1 MIRLIDFRRK
11 ISLLVWD
18 ALQNFEDWRQ
28 VFFSLILPLQDNHGY
43 FNFFV
48 PLYKLSIIS
57 HVFIINRYKVSTFL
71 SYSFPPK
78 MEATQEKSNNI
89 VSPFSKTIPLS
100 VYFRFIDAPP
110 THTLTSKTLSINT
123 IIYIHFHTRE
133 NLLFPRQRSRF
144 RLNEPN
150 RFLNTD

>member
-1 MIRLIDFRRK
+1 MEERYLCLFEITHYKTLKIRGEFL
-11 ISLLVWD
+11 
-18 ALQNFEDWRQ
+18 
-28 VFFSLILPLQDNHGY
+28 FFLCLSLQDNHGY

-57 HVFIINRYKVSTFL
+57 HVFVINRYKVSTFL

-78 MEATQEKSNNI
+78 IEATQEKSNNI

-100 VYFRFIDAPP
+100 VISGSSRLPTHHW
-110 THTLTSKTLSINT
+110 THTLTSKTLSVNT

-133 NLLFPRQRSRF
+133 NLLFPRQHSRF
-144 RLNEPN
+144 QLNEPN